1 LILRLFN
8 SLLSMAEV
16 LLGLG
21 VVIIEKDEA
30 ENTRDKD
37 V

>member
-1 LILRLFN
+1 
-8 SLLSMAEV
+8 MAEV

-37 V
+37 VWYLKVM